1 MSIAIKMDSVSKR
14 YRARHNNSDAQ
25 AVTCLSLSIP
35 AEQVVGLLGHTGA
48 GKTTV
53 LKLMGGLLEPTAGC
67 VRVNGYDVV
76 REHDAARRQV
86 YVALNE
92 SAGLHT
98 CTIPA
103 QPIILLDEPAL
114 GPEPRAVGDWL
125 KELAHRHA
133 KTVVLATRDLV
144 AARELC
150 DRVAILSRGRLVAE
164 REAYFLADR
173 FLARP
178 FYHIRVKGHL
188 GSSWAVWFDG
198 LALTTE
204 ENGDMVLS
212 GPIVDQAAL
221 HGVLAKVRNLG
232 LPLLSVTCCDINLGE
247 MFPRS
252 PDWLQTQ
259 EESER

>member
-1 MSIAIKMDSVSKR
+1 MSIAIRMDCVCKT
-14 YRARHNNSDAQ
+14 YRARRNRPSVQ

-53 LKLMGGLLEPTAGC
+53 LKLMGGLLKPTAGC

-86 YVALNE
+86 YVSLSE
-92 SAGLHT
+92 SAEVHDW
-98 CTIPA
+98 TIPA
-103 QPIILLDEPAL
+103 QPIILLDEAAL

-125 KELAHRHA
+125 KELTRRHD
-133 KTVVLATRDLV
+133 KTIVLATRDLIV
-144 AARELC
+144 ARALC
-150 DRVAILSRGRLVAE
+150 DRVVILNRGQQVAE

-173 FLARP
+173 FLERP

-188 GSSWAVWFDG
+188 GSSWAVCFDG
-198 LALTTE
+198 LALTTD

-232 LPLLSVTCCDINLGE
+232 LTLLSVTCCDINLGE
-247 MFPRS
+247 MFPQS
-252 PDWLQTQ
+252 VDWPQNQ
-259 EESER
+259 EARER

>member
-1 MSIAIKMDSVSKR
+1 MSIAIRMDCVSKT
-14 YRARHNNSDAQ
+14 YRARRNSPSVQ

-48 GKTTV
+48 GKATV
-53 LKLMGGLLEPTAGC
+53 LKLMGGLLKPTAGY

-86 YVALNE
+86 YFSPSE
-92 SAGLHT
+92 SARLHN

-114 GPEPRAVGDWL
+114 GPEPRAVGGWL
-125 KELAHRHA
+125 KELARRHA
-133 KTVVLATRDLV
+133 KTIVLTTGDLV
-144 AARELC
+144 VARALC
-150 DRVAILSRGRLVAE
+150 DRVVILNQGRLVAE

-173 FLARP
+173 FLTRP

-188 GSSWAVWFDG
+188 GGSWAVWFDG
-198 LALTTE
+198 LALTTVG
-204 ENGDMVLS
+204 NGDMVLS

-259 EESER
+259 EERER